1 MTDKITLIEFLKK
14 NIISI
19 PKIQRDYIQGQNS
32 PRNNAVKEEFLK
44 DIKQKFEND
53 LEMNMDFIYGTLNNN
68 IFTPLDGQQRL
79 TTLFLLHWF
88 ALNSKD
94 NADSKKHLKNFSFE
108 VRDYSKEFV
117 QKLTETDIAKN
128 KQISVIVENQ
138 PWFLNYWKKDT
149 TVSSMLN
156 MLDDIQKEFGDS
168 NFAKLSEWLLNKV
181 TFYKLELNEF
191 ELGDE
196 LYIRMNARG
205 KSLSDY
211 ENFKSWLDENIPY
224 DKKLKWSEKLDSDWT
239 NLIWA
244 YDDGD
249 CNIDNEMMLLFRSLI
264 IFHLKDFPKNSNDL
278 DKDYKLLHS
287 QKENG
292 SGEKTFIS
300 LKQYETFIGSEIN
313 YFIENT
319 SSFLNCFYKNK
330 NEIEKLCKDV
340 NLWDANCNP
349 FKSLLHNNTLKNK
362 VLFYAL
368 YAYIIKHPEEKFNEN
383 NNFKRYLRIIR
394 NLVEYTNIGFA
405 DLNKYFESIT
415 YLAESN
421 DVFSIFDVDKITS
434 FDGTQ
439 VKEEKEKI
447 ESVLNNKFS
456 EENIITAE
464 NNEFLK
470 GRICFLID
478 SSNNDSEFENLLGGI
493 EKYFDKMGVK
503 EKFTANA
510 IFLRNLISKFTKWS
524 QFREICYSNKS
535 NHWKVHFSNIKK
547 EALYLP
553 IKETLESELNYNLSS
568 ISSEINFDDFEQNY
582 NEIRINCRE
591 ELLKTDLLVYIV
603 ENDCFLKYNEE
614 LDYYLM
620 PYNAKADWKKYLISK
635 KRNGIIINLLKNENM
650 TITYGNINNTNN
662 FFCGSYVGFKDEK
675 QDYYIDAKNEIF
687 TTSNKVNVTENF
699 KL

>member
-1 MTDKITLIEFLKK
+1 MTNKITLIEFLKK

-32 PRNNAVKEEFLK
+32 PRNNAVREEFLK
-44 DIKQKFEND
+44 DIKQKYEND
-53 LEMNMDFIYGTLNNN
+53 LEMNMDFIYGTLNNS

-128 KQISVIVENQ
+128 EQISVIIENQ

-181 TFYKLELNEF
+181 TFYKLEMNEF
-191 ELGDE
+191 KLGDE

-211 ENFKSWLDENIPY
+211 ENFKSWLDENIPK
-224 DKKLKWSEKLDSDWT
+224 DKKLKWSEKLDSEWT
-239 NLIWA
+239 NLIWG

-249 CNIDNEMMLLFRSLI
+249 YNIDNEMMILFRSLI
-264 IFHLKDFPKNSNDL
+264 IFHLKEFQKNPNDL
-278 DKDYKLLHS
+278 DRDYKLLHG

-292 SGEKTFIS
+292 SGERTFIS
-300 LKQYETFIGSEIN
+300 LKQYETFISPEMDN
-313 YFIENT
+313 FIENT
-319 SSFLNCFYKNK
+319 SNFLNCFCKNK
-330 NEIEKLCKDV
+330 NEIEKLCKEV
-340 NLWDANCNP
+340 NLWDEISNP

-362 VLFYAL
+362 VLFFAL
-368 YAYIIKHPEEKFNEN
+368 YAYIINHKEEDFNEN

-405 DLNKYFESIT
+405 DLNKYFESIN
-415 YLAESN
+415 YLAQSN
-421 DVFSIFDVDKITS
+421 DVFSNFDTNIIS
-434 FDGTQ
+434 GFDGTQ

-447 ESVLNNKFS
+447 DAITTEKVS
-456 EENIITAE
+456 EENIIKSE

-470 GRICFLID
+470 GRISFLLY
-478 SSNNDSEFENLLGGI
+478 SSNNNLEFLNLFNKI
-493 EKYFDKMGVK
+493 EYYFDENGVK
-503 EKFTANA
+503 EEFRKDA

-620 PYNAKADWKKYLISK
+620 PYNAKADWKKYLISN
-635 KRNGIIINLLKNENM
+635 KRNDIIRNLIKNNNI
-650 TITYGNINNTNN
+650 TIAYGKINNTNN
-662 FFCGSYVGFKDEK
+662 FFCGTYIGFKDDK
-675 QDYYIDAKNEIF
+675 QDYFIDANNGIF
-687 TTSNKVNVTENF
+687 TTSDKVNVTETF

>member
-1 MTDKITLIEFLKK
+1 MTDKITLIDFLKK

-32 PRNNAVKEEFLK
+32 PRNNAVREEFLK
-44 DIKQKFEND
+44 DIKQKFD
-53 LEMNMDFIYGTLNNN
+53 DDSEMNMDFIYGTLNKG

-88 ALNSKD
+88 ALNYKD

-128 KQISVIVENQ
+128 EQISIIIENQ

-264 IFHLKDFPKNSNDL
+264 IFHLKEFQKNPNDL
-278 DKDYKLLHS
+278 DNDYKLLHG

-313 YFIENT
+313 DFIENT
-319 SSFLNCFYKNK
+319 SNFLDCFYKNK
-330 NEIEKLCKDV
+330 SEIEKLCKDV

-368 YAYIIKHPEEKFNEN
+368 YAYIIKHKEEDFNDN

-405 DLNKYFESIT
+405 DLNKYFKSIN
-415 YLAESN
+415 YLAQLN
-421 DVFSIFDVDKITS
+421 DVFSDFDTNEIS
-434 FDGTQ
+434 GFDGPQ

-447 ESVLNNKFS
+447 DAITTKKVS
-456 EENIITAE
+456 EEIIIKAE

-470 GRICFLID
+470 GRVCFLLH
-478 SSNNDSEFENLLGGI
+478 SSNNDIEFTNLFKKI
-493 EKYFDKMGVK
+493 EYYFDTNGVK
-503 EKFTANA
+503 EEFRENA
-510 IFLRNLISKFTKWS
+510 IFLRNLISKFTYWN
-524 QFREICYSNKS
+524 QFKEFCYSNKS
-535 NHWKVHFSNIKK
+535 NHWKENFSNIKK
-547 EALYLP
+547 DILFQP
-553 IKETLESELNYNLSS
+553 IKETLESELDYNLSS
-568 ISSEINFDDFEQNY
+568 ISSEIKFDDYDENY
-582 NEIRINCRE
+582 NDMRMNCRE
-591 ELLKTDLLVYIV
+591 ELLKTDLLAHI
-603 ENDCFLKYNEE
+603 EADCFLKYNEE

-620 PYNAKADWKKYLISK
+620 PYNAKADWKKYLISN
-635 KRNGIIINLLKNENM
+635 KRNDIIRNLIKNNNI
-650 TITYGNINNTNN
+650 TIAYGKINNTNN
-662 FFCGSYVGFKDEK
+662 FFCGTYIGFKDDK
-675 QDYYIDAKNEIF
+675 QDYFIDASNEIF
-687 TTSNKVNVTENF
+687 TTSDKENVTETF